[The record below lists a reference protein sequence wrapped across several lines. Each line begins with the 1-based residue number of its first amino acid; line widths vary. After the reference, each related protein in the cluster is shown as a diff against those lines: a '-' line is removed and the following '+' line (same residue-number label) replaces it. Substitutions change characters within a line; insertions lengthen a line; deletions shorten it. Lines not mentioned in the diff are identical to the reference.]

1 MGERF
6 ARNPSV
12 TLQELAAM
20 LGGEA
25 VGDPATEIHGA
36 AGISEVKEGE
46 ATFLANS
53 KLLKE
58 CAGSNASCVVVREF
72 VPELGKPQIIAGN
85 PLYAFA
91 RLLEHFYVTPYA
103 STGIS
108 PSSFVSQKARIG
120 NNVSIHPFA
129 SVFDNAV
136 VGDNTVLYPGVF
148 VGENAVIGEQC
159 LIHPNVTVREKVRI
173 GDRVIIH
180 SGSVVGADG
189 FGYVMEGGRHH
200 KIPQVGGVVIGD
212 DVEIGANVTIDRA
225 TTGNTSIGKG
235 TKIDNLVQIAH
246 NVRIGENSIIVSQ
259 VGIAGSTEIGNYVVL
274 GGQVGVADHAKI
286 DDGVMVG
293 AQSGVFGHLE
303 KGIHS
308 GSPSIP
314 HRDWL
319 RSIALFAK
327 LPELHKKI
335 KELEE
340 KIVLLERRQS

>member
-1 MGERF
+1 MK
-6 ARNPSV
+6 
-12 TLQELAAM
+12 LKELALM

-25 VGDPATEIHGA
+25 IGDPETEVGGA
-36 AGISEVKEGE
+36 AGIREVEEGQ
-46 ATFLANS
+46 ATFLTDI

-58 CAGSNASCVVVREF
+58 CAASKASCVIVRDF
-72 VPELGKPQIIAGN
+72 IPDLGKPQIIAKN
-85 PLYAFA
+85 PLYAFG
-91 RLLEHFYVTPYA
+91 RVLEHFYVAPYK

-108 PSSFVSQKARIG
+108 SAAFVSPKARIG
-120 NNVSIHPFA
+120 NNVSIHPFVSLA
-129 SVFDNAV
+129 DNAA
-136 VGDNTVLYPGVF
+136 VGSDTVLYPGVI
-148 VGENAVIGEQC
+148 VGEDAAIGDHC
-159 LIHPNVTVREKVRI
+159 ILYPNVTIRDKVRI
-173 GDRVIIH
+173 GNRVIIH
-180 SGSVVGADG
+180 AGSVIGADG
-189 FGYVMEGGRHH
+189 FRYVMEGGRHH
-200 KIPQVGGVVIGD
+200 KIPQVGGVIVGD

-225 TTGNTSIGKG
+225 TTGDTVIGKG

-246 NVRIGENSIIVSQ
+246 NVRIGENSLIVSQ

-293 AQSGVFGHLE
+293 AQSGVFGHLQ

-308 GSPSIP
+308 GSPTIP

-319 RSIALFAK
+319 RSVSLFAK

-340 KIVLLERRQS
+340 KIKVLERRQS